1 MTTPDEIVRID
12 LVGHLTA
19 EKLKLALTKAEAATA
34 PKIALLV
41 DCLAMTGYDGEAR
54 SLFVGWHKGMQRRV
68 TRTAIVLNQPF
79 WRIVISAMSL
89 ASSAPM
95 HAFDTHQEA
104 EKWLAQPMSKRH
116 GA

>member
-1 MTTPDEIVRID
+1 VPDEIVRVE

-19 EKLKLALTKAEAATA
+19 EKLKVALAKAEASPAA
-34 PKIALLV
+34 KIALLV
-41 DCLAMTGYDGEAR
+41 DCLTMTGYDGEAR
-54 SLFVGWHKGMQRRV
+54 ALFVGWHKGMQRRV

-95 HAFDTHQEA
+95 HAFDTYHDA
-104 EKWLAQPMSKRH
+104 EKWLALPLSKRH